1 MAISVASIYEMTLP
15 GLRGI
20 EGRYGTLKNEW
31 SPMFKKGTSKMAV
44 ERTAENRYLPLASL
58 RTEGGNTA
66 MDNNAGTRWVFNH
79 KHFEVALG
87 YAITLRAIEDNLYE
101 TQFPASNLGLQE
113 SFNQTKDIYGAA
125 IFNSGNVYDAQVGGD
140 GVSLFN
146 ASHPID
152 GGVFANTPA
161 VQVDLNEASLLAGLT
176 NIKNNFRTQS
186 NLRTPIQGKTLV
198 VPLQLE
204 WVANRLVY
212 TDLRPGTSDNDIN
225 VLKKTG
231 SLPGGIHCW
240 RYLTN
245 SRAWFIRTDYED
257 GLIYLQRAPFEM
269 SMDVDFA
276 TDNLLVKGR
285 ERYFFGEANP
295 RSGYGVYPV

>member
-20 EGRYGTLKNEW
+20 EGKYGTLKNEW
-31 SPMFKKGTSKMAV
+31 GPMFKKGTSKMAV
-44 ERTAENRYLPLASL
+44 ERTLENRYLPVAQL
-58 RTEGGNTA
+58 RTEGGSTA
-66 MDNNAGTRWVFNH
+66 MDNNAGARWVFNH

-113 SFNQTKDIYGAA
+113 SFNQTKEIYGAA
-125 IFNSGNVYDAQVGGD
+125 IFNSGATYDTQVGGD
-140 GVSLFN
+140 GVALIS

-152 GGVFANTPA
+152 GGTFGNTPTT
-161 VQVDLNEASLLAGLT
+161 QVDLNEASLLAGLT
-176 NIKNNFRTQS
+176 NIKNNFRTQA
-186 NLRTPIQGKTLV
+186 NLRTPIQGKSIA

-204 WVANRLVY
+204 WVANRLVL
-212 TDLRPGTSDNDIN
+212 TDLRPGTADNDVN

-231 SLPGGIHCW
+231 SLPGGVHTW

-269 SMDVDFA
+269 SMDVDFS
-276 TDNLLVKGR
+276 TDNLLVKAR

-295 RSGYGVYPV
+295 RSVYGNYPV